1 MQTRNKVLVGLQ
13 HALSMAGATLL
24 VPLLTGFPVSIAL
37 FASGMGTL
45 IFHYITK
52 EKVPAYLGSSF
63 AFIAPLSLVV
73 AEYGGVSSALGGIIY
88 AGIVYLIFGLIIK
101 KSGKKIIKKM
111 FPPII
116 TGSVI
121 MLIGLSLA
129 PVAIDQIGTSPKG
142 LLVALVTFTVAILTI
157 LKGKGL
163 IKILPVLT
171 GLTAGYFL
179 SLLLGMVDTS
189 VIGQANV
196 LGLPAFQL
204 PTFNLNAIL
213 IIAPVAIVTVV
224 EHIGDILAIGE
235 TTGKNVIDEPGIH
248 KTLMGDG
255 LATMFAGLVGGVPNT
270 TYGENIGVL
279 NLTKV
284 YNSKVVQIGA
294 VVAIIASFIPK
305 IEGVLMSIPEPV
317 LGGISI
323 LLFGM
328 IASVGIRT
336 LIKESVDLYNSRN
349 LVIISSMLVIG
360 LGDAVINIG
369 VVEVSSIALASIVGI
384 ILNLVLPEVELK
396 NE

>member
-1 MQTRNKVLVGLQ
+1 MNKRNKVLVGLQ

-37 FASGMGTL
+37 FASGVGTL

-129 PVAIDQIGTSPKG
+129 PVAINQIGTSPKG
-142 LLVALVTFTVAILTI
+142 LLVALVTFIVAIWTV

-179 SLLLGMVDTS
+179 SLSLGMVDTS
-189 VIGQANV
+189 IIGQANV

-235 TTGKNVIDEPGIH
+235 TTGQNVIDEPGIH
-248 KTLMGDG
+248 NTLMGDG

-279 NLTKV
+279 NLTNV
-284 YNSKVVQIGA
+284 YDSKVVQIGA

-305 IEGVLMSIPEPV
+305 IEGVLMSIPQPV

-336 LIKESVDLYNSRN
+336 LIQESVDLHKSRN
-349 LVIISSMLVIG
+349 LVIISAVLVIG
-360 LGDAVINIG
+360 LGGAVINIG

-384 ILNLVLPEVELK
+384 ILNLVLPEGELK